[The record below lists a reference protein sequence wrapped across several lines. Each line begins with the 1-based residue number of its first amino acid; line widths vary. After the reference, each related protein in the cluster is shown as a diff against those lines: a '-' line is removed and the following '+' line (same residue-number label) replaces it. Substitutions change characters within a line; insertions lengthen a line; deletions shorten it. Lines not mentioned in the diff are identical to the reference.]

1 MSAFAVDHVIRA
13 PRAVIDGV
21 VQPAAIG
28 LADSMI
34 RVIGE
39 LDAVFDSTAEIV
51 LGPDVV
57 LLPGLVDTHVHIDEP
72 GTDWEGFASATAA
85 ALAGGITTVVDMPL
99 DSEPVTTTVAALAAK
114 RSAAEEMCRVD
125 IGFWGGIIPDN
136 LAAFGELAAAGVL
149 GFKCFLSES
158 GNPHFPPLH
167 PEQFRRAMGVV
178 AELDS
183 VLLVHA
189 ESARVLEGCPPAAGR
204 DYAAFLASRPDAAE
218 EDAVRMVLDG
228 VAETGARAHIVHVSS
243 ARVLPMI
250 AQAKRAGLPV
260 TAETCPHYLTFAAED
275 IADGDTVF
283 AACPPIRGAANR
295 ELLWAALADGTLDMV
310 VSDHSPCAVELK
322 DLDGG
327 DFGRAFGGISSL
339 QLALPALWT
348 RARDA
353 GFGLSD
359 LCRWMAQAPAELAGL
374 PDRGRI
380 AAGRRADFCVFDPDA
395 QWVVRVEDLLHRQPV
410 TPYDGV
416 TLTGAVRQVWHG
428 GRLAGEDSRG
438 ELVSA
443 PARTRQ
449 PV

>member
-1 MSAFAVDHVIRA
+1 
-13 PRAVIDGV
+13 
-21 VQPAAIG
+21 
-28 LADSMI
+28 MI

-39 LDAVFDSTAEIV
+39 LDAVFDTAAHTV
-51 LGPDVV
+51 LGDDVV
-57 LLPGLVDTHVHIDEP
+57 LLPGMVDTHVHIDEP

-99 DSEPVTTTVAALAAK
+99 DCDPVTTTVDALVAK
-114 RSAAEEMCRVD
+114 RAVAQGVCRVD
-125 IGFWGGIIPDN
+125 TGFWGGIVPDN
-136 LAAFGELAAAGVL
+136 LTTFGELAAAGVL

-158 GNPHFPPLH
+158 GNPHFPPLR
-167 PEQFRRAMGVV
+167 PEQFGRAMAMV

-189 ESARVLEGCPPAAGR
+189 ESARVLDDCPPTAGR
-204 DYAAFLASRPDAAE
+204 DYASFLASRPDAAE
-218 EDAVRMVLDG
+218 EDAVGMVLDA

-275 IADGDTVF
+275 IADGATQF
-283 AACPPIRGAANR
+283 AACPPIRGVDNR

-310 VSDHSPCAVELK
+310 VSDHSPCAIELK
-322 DLDGG
+322 DLAGG

-339 QLALPALWT
+339 QLALSALWT

-353 GFGLSD
+353 GFGLAD
-359 LCRWMAQAPAELAGL
+359 ICRWMAQRPAELAGL
-374 PDRGRI
+374 TDRGTI
-380 AAGRRADFCVFDPDA
+380 TAGRRADFCVFDPDA
-395 QWVVRVEDLLHRQPV
+395 QWVVHTEDLLHRQPV
-410 TPYDGV
+410 TPYAGL
-416 TLTGAVRQVWHG
+416 TLTGSVRQVWRG
-428 GRLAGEDSRG
+428 GRLADEHGRG
-438 ELVSA
+438 TLVSA
-443 PARTRQ
+443 PTRIGE